1 MCDKAVKSYPSA
13 IKFVPECFVT
23 QKLCG
28 EAVNRCFFVFDSIAD
43 QCKTQKM
50 IDTVVSEDPCLIVYC
65 PDKYETQR
73 MFEEAFDDF

>member
-1 MCDKAVKSYPSA
+1 MCYKAVKTYPSA

-23 QKLCG
+23 QKLCD
-28 EAVNRCFFVFDSIAD
+28 ETVNRCFFVFDSIAD
-43 QCKTQKM
+43 QYKTQKM

-73 MFEEAFDDF
+73 MFDEAFDDF